1 MTWSATGDGQRARSQ
16 PQGAAPPTILIT
28 DDDVAYRLLLAAA
41 FEHAGYRVE
50 EAGSGSEMH
59 AKLAGATPDLLL
71 LDLNLPDEH
80 GLALLRQVRA
90 RSALPV
96 VILSVQAEGPDRIA
110 GLELGADDY
119 VSKAWPPR
127 ELLARVAAV
136 LKRTGRREP
145 AQRPRYLG
153 FAGFRLDIEGHVLI
167 DRDGR
172 DVALTG
178 AQFRLLAALARAK
191 GRTLSR
197 DQLLD
202 AYADSSEPPGDRTI
216 DVLVS
221 KLRRKLGDDGRKP
234 AIIRTVPNIG
244 YKLVD
249 D

>member
-1 MTWSATGDGQRARSQ
+1 VAVAR
-16 PQGAAPPTILIT
+16 TILIT

-50 EAGSGSEMH
+50 EAGSGHEMH
-59 AKLAGATPDLLL
+59 AKLAATRPDLLL

-96 VILSVQAEGPDRIA
+96 VILSVQADGSDRIA

-136 LKRTGRREP
+136 LKRAAPRLQADNG
-145 AQRPRYLG
+145 RYLS
-153 FAGFRLDIEGHVLI
+153 FAGFRLDTEGHRLI
-167 DRDGR
+167 GPDGI
-172 DVALTG
+172 DVPLSA
-178 AQFRLLAALARAK
+178 AQFRLLTALVRAK
-191 GRTLSR
+191 GRTLTR

-202 AYADSSEPPGDRTI
+202 AYADAADAPGDRTI

-234 AIIRTVPNIG
+234 AIIRTVPNVG
-244 YKLVD
+244 YKLAD

>member
-1 MTWSATGDGQRARSQ
+1 MTV
-16 PQGAAPPTILIT
+16 LIT
-28 DDDVAYRLLLAAA
+28 DDDIAYRLLLAAT
-41 FEHAGYRVE
+41 FENAGYRVE
-50 EAGSGSEMH
+50 EAGSGREMH
-59 AKLAGATPDLLL
+59 EKLAAARPDLLL
-71 LDLNLPDEH
+71 LDLNLPDQH

-90 RSALPV
+90 RSTLPV
-96 VILSVQAEGPDRIA
+96 VILSVQADGADRVA

-136 LKRTGRREP
+136 LKRAGRPE
-145 AQRPRYLG
+145 RPGPQRYLS
-153 FAGFRLDIEGHVLI
+153 FAGFRLDTEGHVLK
-167 DRDGR
+167 DREGR
-172 DVALTG
+172 DVALTA
-178 AQFRLLAALARAK
+178 AQFRLLAALVRAK

-202 AYADSSEPPGDRTI
+202 AYADTSEPSGDRTI

-234 AIIRTVPNIG
+234 AIIRTVPQVG